1 MKNVLTLLAVFMGGA
16 AVGAA
21 AGLLFAP
28 DKGEV
33 QRRKIGETL
42 RKYGIRLSSED
53 LSKLS
58 DELGRMGKSGRH
70 SPMEDFDVE

>member
-42 RKYGIRLSSED
+42 RMASGLAVMTCRSCLTSLDGWANRADIRLWKI
-53 LSKLS
+53 LMWK
-58 DELGRMGKSGRH
+58 K
-70 SPMEDFDVE
+70 